1 MPKCGLHLPSEE
13 QIEIMKEMSEH
24 FCNFIRDNAYR
35 VLNNKNK
42 EQDAA
47 VMNEFFRDIM
57 PFIIE
62 KIDKINEIEQNRE
75 V

>member
-1 MPKCGLHLPSEE
+1 MPKCGLHLPNEE

-35 VLNNKNK
+35 VLNNKK
-42 EQDAA
+42 QDAA
-47 VMNEFFRDIM
+47 VMNEFLRDIQ
-57 PFIIE
+57 PFIVE
-62 KIDKINEIEQNRE
+62 KINKISEIEQNRE

>member
-1 MPKCGLHLPSEE
+1 MSKCGLRLPSKE
-13 QIEIMKEMSEH
+13 QIEIMKEMSER

-35 VLNNKNK
+35 VLNNKK
-42 EQDAA
+42 YDAD

-57 PFIIE
+57 PFLVE
-62 KIDKINEIEQNRE
+62 KLNKISEIEQNRG

>member
-1 MPKCGLHLPSEE
+1 MPKCELHLPSEE
-13 QIEIMKEMSEH
+13 QIEIMKEMSER

-35 VLNNKNK
+35 VLNNK

-47 VMNEFFRDIM
+47 VMNEFFRDTLR
-57 PFIIE
+57 FLIE

>member
-1 MPKCGLHLPSEE
+1 MPKCELHLPSEE
-13 QIEIMKEMSEH
+13 QIEIMKEMSER

-35 VLNNKNK
+35 VLNNK

-47 VMNEFFRDIM
+47 VMNEFFRDILR
-57 PFIIE
+57 FLIE
-62 KIDKINEIEQNRE
+62 KMDKINEIEQNRE

>member
-1 MPKCGLHLPSEE
+1 MSKCGLRLPSKE
-13 QIEIMKEMSEH
+13 QIEIMKEMSER

-35 VLNNKNK
+35 VLNDKK
-42 EQDAA
+42 YDAD

-57 PFIIE
+57 PFLVE
-62 KIDKINEIEQNRE
+62 KLNKISEIEQNRG

>member
-1 MPKCGLHLPSEE
+1 MPKCELHLPSEE
-13 QIEIMKEMSEH
+13 QIEIMKEMSER
-24 FCNFIRDNAYR
+24 FCDFIRDNAYR
-35 VLNNKNK
+35 VLNNK

-47 VMNEFFRDIM
+47 VMNEFFRDTLR
-57 PFIIE
+57 FLIE

>member
-1 MPKCGLHLPSEE
+1 MSKCGLRLPSKE
-13 QIEIMKEMSEH
+13 QIEILKEMSER

-35 VLNNKNK
+35 VLNDKK
-42 EQDAA
+42 YDAD

-57 PFIIE
+57 PFLVE
-62 KIDKINEIEQNRE
+62 KLNKINEIEQSRE

>member
-1 MPKCGLHLPSEE
+1 MSKCGLRLPSKE
-13 QIEIMKEMSEH
+13 QIEIMKEMSER

-35 VLNNKNK
+35 VLNDKK
-42 EQDAA
+42 YDAD

-57 PFIIE
+57 PFLVE
-62 KIDKINEIEQNRE
+62 KLNKINEIEQSRE

>member
-1 MPKCGLHLPSEE
+1 MPKCELHLPSEE
-13 QIEIMKEMSEH
+13 QIEIMKEMSER
-24 FCNFIRDNAYR
+24 FCDFIRDNAYR
-35 VLNNKNK
+35 VLNNK

-57 PFIIE
+57 RFLIE

>member
-1 MPKCGLHLPSEE
+1 MPKCELHLPSEE
-13 QIEIMKEMSEH
+13 QIKIMKEMSER
-24 FCNFIRDNAYR
+24 FCDFIRDNAYR
-35 VLNNKNK
+35 VLNNK

-47 VMNEFFRDIM
+47 VMNEFFRDILR
-57 PFIIE
+57 FLIE